1 VKLPSDAQAALLA
14 LIAEHESEGRT
25 VEWNRTP
32 DYDDRP
38 SRACLRIEHIDR
50 EANTVRYDSADGGRD
65 RHRVATVRACLNAG
79 WLDGLHTR
87 ILRFPRDQWHRR
99 DRYWDMQQLDLTEDG
114 VIALGVWRERKLNAP
129 PAPLPTLAGRE
140 RDIAELALRAYELG
154 YALSPRE
161 PARREARQM
170 RRTGWFTTCWLANA
184 AYGLVPSPMTLV
196 ELRPDEADVIA
207 ESAAQERPTR
217 QAGEAA

>member
-1 VKLPSDAQAALLA
+1 VRVPSDAQAALLA
-14 LIAEHESEGRT
+14 LIAEREADGEA

-38 SRACLRIEHIDR
+38 SRAWLRVERIDR
-50 EANTVRYDSADGGRD
+50 EANTVRFESADGGYD

-79 WLDGLHTR
+79 WLDGLQTR

-140 RDIAELALRAYELG
+140 REIAELAQRAYELG
-154 YALSPRE
+154 YALSPRK
-161 PARREARQM
+161 PARREARRM
-170 RRTGWFTTCWLANA
+170 LKDGWFTGCWLANA

-196 ELRPDEADVIA
+196 EIRPELADVPA
-207 ESAAQERPTR
+207 
-217 QAGEAA
+217 